1 VQAQTMTDSEA
12 MIRVREGELSRL
24 SVLFERHHR
33 RLFGYCLRFV
43 RDRAAAED
51 LVQEVFVRM
60 LKYRHSYREQGSFD
74 AWMFRLTRNLCLDYV
89 ARRGGEISVAEIR
102 GEEEEAPEA
111 GPDTVA
117 ARREELRLLER
128 ALGRLPEDKRE
139 LLLLARFGSLTYEEI
154 AETLGCTVG
163 ALKVR
168 VHRALKQLEDQ
179 FRRATGEMAS

>member
-1 VQAQTMTDSEA
+1 
-12 MIRVREGELSRL
+12 
-24 SVLFERHHR
+24 
-33 RLFGYCLRFV
+33 
-43 RDRAAAED
+43 
-51 LVQEVFVRM
+51 
-60 LKYRHSYREQGSFD
+60 
-74 AWMFRLTRNLCLDYV
+74 
-89 ARRGGEISVAEIR
+89 VAEIR

-128 ALGRLPEDKRE
+128 ALGRLPDDKRE